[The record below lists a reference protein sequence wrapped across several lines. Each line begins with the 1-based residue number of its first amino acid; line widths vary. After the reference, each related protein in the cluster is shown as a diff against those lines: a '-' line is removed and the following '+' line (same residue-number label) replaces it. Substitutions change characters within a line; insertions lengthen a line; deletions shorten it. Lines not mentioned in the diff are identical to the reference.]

1 MCRRS
6 GHKVKGWV
14 YCASVRGTRAML
26 TCCAHALLSSIPYTS
41 LTHSAGASVNW
52 CASRTSSAGAVYGS
66 EHLYYHYFPRPE
78 AAEQSASSSGVAGA
92 MQRWGSNAARESEGG
107 GGREKGRGG
116 RGWAG
121 LGLDRAGLPP
131 QVAGASVG
139 CRRGAVEGLMW
150 IARVAKIRMA

>member
-1 MCRRS
+1 
-6 GHKVKGWV
+6 
-14 YCASVRGTRAML
+14 
-26 TCCAHALLSSIPYTS
+26 
-41 LTHSAGASVNW
+41 
-52 CASRTSSAGAVYGS
+52 
-66 EHLYYHYFPRPE
+66 
-78 AAEQSASSSGVAGA
+78 

-150 IARVAKIRMA
+150 IARVAKIRMAGIDVYYEVPQNAMFG